1 MVRSSDIIRKDVEL
15 KQKKTDSTSDFLRL
29 SDIFKL
35 SGKESSIGESLIIE
49 QSVQPV
55 KMDIHAAYDIYLKI
69 HDYMQD
75 VQNNLTNQKPFQ
87 IDPALDSV
95 RKIINTPGLLN
106 SVYPLTLEYGHG
118 QDYYLFQPIHTM
130 IYSLITGMGMKYTT
144 TQLFELGLSSLL
156 QNIGMFLIPEEVIN
170 KNGPLTDYEI
180 GLIKKHP
187 EIGAEILQ
195 PFKMDYPWLLESV
208 YQHHERENGQGYPR
222 GLKGEEIIEYAKIIG
237 ICDCYEAMTHKRPH
251 KQPITQFTSIKQLI
265 ESKEHLYS
273 PQILKVF
280 LESMS
285 LYPVGSYVT
294 LNNGAIGRVI
304 ETNKLHSMKPVIY
317 LLFDGNGEKAP
328 DGSIINLSESNVL
341 NIASVIS
348 EKDLPGK

>member
-1 MVRSSDIIRKDVEL
+1 
-15 KQKKTDSTSDFLRL
+15 
-29 SDIFKL
+29 
-35 SGKESSIGESLIIE
+35 
-49 QSVQPV
+49 
-55 KMDIHAAYDIYLKI
+55 
-69 HDYMQD
+69 
-75 VQNNLTNQKPFQ
+75 
-87 IDPALDSV
+87 
-95 RKIINTPGLLN
+95 
-106 SVYPLTLEYGHG
+106 
-118 QDYYLFQPIHTM
+118 M

-170 KNGPLTDYEI
+170 KNGRLTDYEI

-195 PFKMDYPWLLESV
+195 PFQMDYPWLLESV

-265 ESKEHLYS
+265 ESKEGLYS

-280 LESMS
+280 LESIS
-285 LYPVGSYVT
+285 LYPVGSYVI

-304 ETNKLHSMKPVIY
+304 ETNKSNSMKPVIH

-348 EKDLPGK
+348 EKDLPSK

>member
-15 KQKKTDSTSDFLRL
+15 RQKKTDSTSDFLRL

-35 SGKESSIGESLIIE
+35 SGGESPIVE
-49 QSVQPV
+49 QNVQPE
-55 KMDIHAAYDIYLKI
+55 KIDIHSVYDIYLKI

-75 VQNNLTNQKPFQ
+75 IQNSLKNQTPFK

-95 RKIINTPGLLN
+95 RKIINTPGLLD
-106 SVYPLTLEYGHG
+106 SICSLTLDYGHG

-130 IYSLITGMGMKYTT
+130 IYSLMTGMGMKYTT
-144 TQLFELGLSSLL
+144 TQLSELGLSSLL
-156 QNIGMFLIPEEVIN
+156 QNIGMFLIPDEVIN
-170 KNGPLTDYEI
+170 KNGRLTDYEM

-187 EIGAEILQ
+187 EIGTEILQ
-195 PFKMDYPWLLESV
+195 PFQKDYPWLLESV

-222 GLKGEEIIEYAKIIG
+222 GLKGEETI
-237 ICDCYEAMTHKRPH
+237 DKRPH

-265 ESKEHLYS
+265 ESKEGLFS

-304 ETNKLHSMKPVIY
+304 EINKSHSMKPVIH

-328 DGSIINLSESNVL
+328 YGSIINLSENNVL
-341 NIASVIS
+341 NIASVIA